1 MGDNN
6 KLSAKNGCGEILE
19 WNRIT
24 TASIIRAH
32 PQAGE

>member
-6 KLSAKNGCGEILE
+6 KLSAENGCGEILE
-19 WNRIT
+19 WNRIAT
-24 TASIIRAH
+24 VSIIRAH